1 MSNALQ
7 SSLHQEWLC
16 LQNQYDSYE
25 KFSLIIKLVSVV
37 LTSLMLFVAH
47 IGVWA
52 IPLVCILWLQDGI
65 WKTFQNRIGERLFV
79 LEKAIVAC
87 TEKDKESQAAE
98 QAMQFNSAWLA
109 SRLGS
114 LSLVKEYA
122 AQSCKPTVAYP
133 HVALLMLCFFYIYV
147 I

>member
-87 TEKDKESQAAE
+87 TEKEPVNRVDQSLIL
-98 QAMQFNSAWLA
+98 FHD
-109 SRLGS
+109 SRLGLAKYRS
-114 LSLVKEYA
+114 N
-122 AQSCKPTVAYP
+122 
-133 HVALLMLCFFYIYV
+133 
-147 I
+147 